1 MGTQGVHMKGIL
13 PCLVRW
19 ARCAGTRD
27 FCPAL
32 AFLLGPVQNIVFA
45 VVLDRLS
52 LKGTVA

>member
-1 MGTQGVHMKGIL
+1 MKGIL